1 MRQAINVL
9 TSSIALGAGGLYNAL
24 AIAQSLPPIA
34 VETNTTVQERI
45 GTTAIV
51 SGFTASFAGKTIAP
65 DDNVSLTFPVAVSA
79 ADGQF
84 AVIVGTE
91 DVTANFRWV
100 SPTQLDGVFA
110 SAPLPGGTNAMR
122 VYKIAADN
130 QWVELG
136 QVEIHVSLGS
146 DVSRAG
152 NKTPV
157 YRPSLIVGVKSQL
170 AQTHSA
176 AATPPVR
183 PTYADAT
190 VQAGMQTE
198 HAGADW
204 SVKSQFN
211 LIGSSYQPEAL
222 DFSRQGDNAPQLD
235 LASYVIES
243 SFTNSAGVTGLAAGH
258 LQAGSNPLLV
268 NAINNRGVAV
278 HHKFNNRLDIAAAL
292 QNGTTIV
299 GRNNIFGLSD
309 AEHKFATA
317 TAGVEVLERAG
328 GLRLEATSFKG
339 VVKPQM
345 TTGIATL
352 QDAEESH
359 GWGLRAQSTNQDG
372 SLRAD
377 LAFAH
382 STYTPKG
389 DSTLGIA
396 PGPSTAGSTWYAELA
411 YDLVKNAPFIADYP
425 VSLTVQARHEYSAST
440 YKSLGA
446 GQGADYVNDTVGL
459 NASLGVVTGQLQWG
473 RRFDNV
479 ANSAAFLK
487 NRTPSLN
494 LSLAVPLGQMLNSA
508 APPLWAPTA
517 SYTYGRNHTF
527 ADTGYIPF
535 GQTIATLPNV
545 KVITH
550 GLGLNWTVN
559 KLNFGYQYNR
569 NLQDNNQ
576 PGFELQDVQDLGH
589 NITAAYR
596 LTDNVSLTGG
606 AGKRRSTQYATG
618 VERRNNTAQA
628 GLTWLFGDRYTLSS
642 SLNAYS
648 DQDSSFTSNSQ
659 VRQGQLQLLKQFDIV
674 SFGKKLPAQWSFSYS
689 HSNTNSLGIVVR
701 YQTLNA
707 TLSLSF
713 F

>member
-1 MRQAINVL
+1 MRQTISVL
-9 TSSIALGAGGLYNAL
+9 TSGIALGVGGLYNAV
-24 AIAQSLPPIA
+24 AIAQSSPPIA
-34 VETNTTVQERI
+34 VETSTTVQERI
-45 GTTAIV
+45 GTNAIV
-51 SGFTASFAGKTIAP
+51 SGFTSSFAGKTIAP
-65 DDNVSLTFPVAVSA
+65 DDNVSLTFPSAVST

-110 SAPLPGGTNAMR
+110 SAPLPEGTNAMR
-122 VYKIAADN
+122 VYKIAAGN

-136 QVEIHVSLGS
+136 QVEIQVSLGS
-146 DVSRAG
+146 DVSKAG

-190 VQAGMQTE
+190 VQAGIQTE

-204 SVKSQFN
+204 SVKSQSNF
-211 LIGSSYQPEAL
+211 IGSSYQPEAL

-243 SFTNSAGVTGLAAGH
+243 RFTNSAGVTGLAAGN
-258 LQAGSNPLLV
+258 LQAGSNPLLA

-278 HHKFNNRLDIAAAL
+278 HHKFNHRLDIAAAL
-292 QNGTTIV
+292 QNGTAII
-299 GRNNIFGLSD
+299 GGNNLFGLSD
-309 AEHKFATA
+309 AKHKFATA
-317 TAGVEVLERAG
+317 TAGLEVLERAG

-339 VVKPQM
+339 VVKPQV

-359 GWGLRAQSTNQDG
+359 GWGLRAQSTNKDG

-389 DSTLGIA
+389 DGTLGIA

-425 VSLTVQARHEYSAST
+425 FSLTVQARHEYSAST

-459 NASLGVVTGQLQWG
+459 NASLGVVTGHLQWG
-473 RRFDNV
+473 MRSDNV

-494 LSLAVPLGQMLNSA
+494 LSLAAPLGQMLNSA

-517 SYTYGRNHTF
+517 SYTYGRNHSF

-535 GQTIATLPNV
+535 GQTIANLPNV

-550 GLGLNWTVN
+550 GLGLNWAIN

-589 NITAAYR
+589 NITASYR
-596 LTDNVSLTGG
+596 LTDNLSLTSG
-606 AGKRRSTQYATG
+606 AGKRRSMQHATG

-628 GLTWLFGDRYTLSS
+628 GLSWLFGDRYTLSS

-707 TLSLSF
+707 ALSLSF